1 MSNRKSY
8 LDNRLNH
15 CGDQNSSS
23 EKIDLASLFPVKGD
37 DRRPPDWLSRALLYV
52 VIFAFIAIFIWFA
65 WANISFVVFD
75 VVVSMFIALA
85 MEPLVIKLVKHGW
98 KRGAAAGVTL
108 FSLIVSAGLLLGL
121 FGNLFVQ
128 QAISMVSG
136 FPKLYEQVAKVVLN
150 VTHVKL
156 PNIEQLI
163 VEVLKN
169 IQTSWVVDFGGF
181 ALNTTWGLFASLLD
195 LLTIVMVTYYISAAG
210 PKMRRSLCCWLNPK
224 SQRRFVFIWSI
235 VQEQIS
241 SFLFSRIIL
250 ALINA
255 VGTAIFLICMKV
267 PYWLPLSLFC
277 GIVSQF
283 VPTIGTYLGGA
294 LPIIFAWSSNG
305 FGTAL
310 ATLVFVT
317 IYQQIENMV
326 ISPKISEKTMDLNPA
341 IAFLSVLVFGAIFG
355 ALGAFLA
362 LPISASLQS
371 IFKVYT
377 KRYEIIDSPLM
388 QDPKP
393 DRKTIVV
400 TGAEAIGNNIVKPV
414 RDSVSRVLKG
424 STSRVTMNDDLLYWY
439 KQAYDSNND
448 SITCNSDLN
457 AGSAGGAGNA
467 GNCAGSSCN
476 AGNCECNSKGNSVS
490 VDDINSLKYGDSNI
504 NSNSS
509 NLLNSNESVDSNDVE
524 LSTMVISREM
534 LNRVNNTIN
543 NEVNNYVSNE
553 VSNNDDVDSENNDP
567 DSREDNNENN
577 MAESNDEISID
588 NNDESN
594 DESDDES
601 DDESESRVDSSGVN
615 SSRKISDSCAKKS
628 TFCDSVKN
636 IKHNN
641 PRSSWKK

>member
-15 CGDQNSSS
+15 CGDQNASS
-23 EKIDLASLFPVKGD
+23 EKLDLASLFPVKGD

-65 WANISFVVFD
+65 WANVSFVVFD

-98 KRGAAAGVTL
+98 ERGAAAGVTL

-150 VTHVKL
+150 VTHVRL

-181 ALNTTWGLFASLLD
+181 ALNTTWGLFTSLLD

-439 KQAYDSNND
+439 KQAYDSSND
-448 SITCNSDLN
+448 SITYNNAGN
-457 AGSAGGAGNA
+457 AGSAGSAGNA
-467 GNCAGSSCN
+467 GN
-476 AGNCECNSKGNSVS
+476 AGNSEENSVS
-490 VDDINSLKYGDSNI
+490 VDDI

-534 LNRVNNTIN
+534 LNRVSNTIN
-543 NEVNNYVSNE
+543 DEVNNCVSNK
-553 VSNNDDVDSENNDP
+553 VSNNDDVASDNNNDSN
-567 DSREDNNENN
+567 SREDNNESSCESDN
-577 MAESNDEISID
+577 ESNGDASID
-588 NNDESN
+588 NMEETESP
-594 DESDDES
+594 
-601 DDESESRVDSSGVN
+601 VDSSGVN
-615 SSRKISDSCAKKS
+615 SSRKISGSRAKKS

-636 IKHNN
+636 ITHNN
-641 PRSSWKK
+641 PRSNWKK

>member
-15 CGDQNSSS
+15 CGDQNASS
-23 EKIDLASLFPVKGD
+23 EKLDLASLFPVKGD

-150 VTHVKL
+150 VTHVRL

-181 ALNTTWGLFASLLD
+181 ALNTTWGLFTSLLD

-439 KQAYDSNND
+439 KQAYDSSND
-448 SITCNSDLN
+448 SITYNN
-457 AGSAGGAGNA
+457 AGNA
-467 GNCAGSSCN
+467 GNSGS
-476 AGNCECNSKGNSVS
+476 AGNSEENSVS
-490 VDDINSLKYGDSNI
+490 VDDI

-534 LNRVNNTIN
+534 LNRVSNTIN
-543 NEVNNYVSNE
+543 DEVNNCVSNK
-553 VSNNDDVDSENNDP
+553 VSNNDDVAGDNNNDSN
-567 DSREDNNENN
+567 SREDNNESSCESDN
-577 MAESNDEISID
+577 ESNGDASID
-588 NNDESN
+588 NMEETEST
-594 DESDDES
+594 
-601 DDESESRVDSSGVN
+601 VDSSGVN
-615 SSRKISDSCAKKS
+615 SSRKISGSCAKKS

-636 IKHNN
+636 ITHNN
-641 PRSSWKK
+641 PRSNWKK

>member
-15 CGDQNSSS
+15 CGDQNASS
-23 EKIDLASLFPVKGD
+23 EKLDLASLFPVKGD

-150 VTHVKL
+150 VTHVRL

-181 ALNTTWGLFASLLD
+181 ALNTTWGLFTSLLD

-439 KQAYDSNND
+439 KQAYDSSND
-448 SITCNSDLN
+448 SITYNN
-457 AGSAGGAGNA
+457 AGSAGSAGNSGNA
-467 GNCAGSSCN
+467 GNS
-476 AGNCECNSKGNSVS
+476 EENSVS
-490 VDDINSLKYGDSNI
+490 VDDI

-534 LNRVNNTIN
+534 LNRVSNTIN
-543 NEVNNYVSNE
+543 DEVNNCVSNK
-553 VSNNDDVDSENNDP
+553 VSNNDDVAGDNNNDSN
-567 DSREDNNENN
+567 SREDNNESSCESDN
-577 MAESNDEISID
+577 ESNGDASID
-588 NNDESN
+588 NMEETEST
-594 DESDDES
+594 
-601 DDESESRVDSSGVN
+601 VDSSGVN
-615 SSRKISDSCAKKS
+615 SSRKISGSRAKKS

-636 IKHNN
+636 ITHNN
-641 PRSSWKK
+641 PRSNWKK

>member
-448 SITCNSDLN
+448 SITYNN
-457 AGSAGGAGNA
+457 AGNA
-467 GNCAGSSCN
+467 GNSGS
-476 AGNCECNSKGNSVS
+476 AGNSEENSVS
-490 VDDINSLKYGDSNI
+490 VDDI

-534 LNRVNNTIN
+534 LNRVSNTIN
-543 NEVNNYVSNE
+543 DEVNNCVSNK
-553 VSNNDDVDSENNDP
+553 VSNNDDVASDNNNDSN
-567 DSREDNNENN
+567 SREDNNESSCESDN
-577 MAESNDEISID
+577 ESNGDASID
-588 NNDESN
+588 NMEETESP
-594 DESDDES
+594 
-601 DDESESRVDSSGVN
+601 VDSSGVN
-615 SSRKISDSCAKKS
+615 SSRKISGSRAKKS

-636 IKHNN
+636 ITHNN
-641 PRSSWKK
+641 PRSNWKK

>member
-15 CGDQNSSS
+15 CGDQNASS
-23 EKIDLASLFPVKGD
+23 EKLDLASLFPVKGD

-65 WANISFVVFD
+65 WANVSFVVFD

-150 VTHVKL
+150 VTHVRL

-181 ALNTTWGLFASLLD
+181 ALNTTWGLFTSLLD

-317 IYQQIENMV
+317 VYQQIENMV

-439 KQAYDSNND
+439 KQAYDSSND
-448 SITCNSDLN
+448 SITYNNAGNAGN
-457 AGSAGGAGNA
+457 AGSAGNAGNA
-467 GNCAGSSCN
+467 GNS
-476 AGNCECNSKGNSVS
+476 EENSVS
-490 VDDINSLKYGDSNI
+490 VDDI

-534 LNRVNNTIN
+534 LNRVSNTIN
-543 NEVNNYVSNE
+543 DEVNNCVSNK
-553 VSNNDDVDSENNDP
+553 VSNNDDVAGDNNNDSN
-567 DSREDNNENN
+567 SREDNNESSCESDN
-577 MAESNDEISID
+577 ESNGDASID
-588 NNDESN
+588 NMEETEST
-594 DESDDES
+594 
-601 DDESESRVDSSGVN
+601 VDSSGVN
-615 SSRKISDSCAKKS
+615 SSRKISGSRAKKS

-636 IKHNN
+636 ITHNN
-641 PRSSWKK
+641 PRSNWKK

>member
-15 CGDQNSSS
+15 CGDQNASS
-23 EKIDLASLFPVKGD
+23 EKLDLASLFPVKGD

-65 WANISFVVFD
+65 WANVSFVVFD

-150 VTHVKL
+150 VTHVRL

-181 ALNTTWGLFASLLD
+181 ALNTTWGLFTSLLD

-439 KQAYDSNND
+439 KQAYDSSND
-448 SITCNSDLN
+448 SITYNNAGNSGN
-457 AGSAGGAGNA
+457 SGNSGSAG
-467 GNCAGSSCN
+467 
-476 AGNCECNSKGNSVS
+476 NSEENSVS
-490 VDDINSLKYGDSNI
+490 VDDI

-534 LNRVNNTIN
+534 LNRVSNTIN
-543 NEVNNYVSNE
+543 DEVNNCVSNK
-553 VSNNDDVDSENNDP
+553 VSNNDDVAGDNNNDSN
-567 DSREDNNENN
+567 SREDNNESSCESDN
-577 MAESNDEISID
+577 ESNGDASID
-588 NNDESN
+588 NMEETEST
-594 DESDDES
+594 
-601 DDESESRVDSSGVN
+601 VDSSGVN
-615 SSRKISDSCAKKS
+615 SSRKISGSRAKKS

-636 IKHNN
+636 ITHNN
-641 PRSSWKK
+641 PRSNWKK

>member
-15 CGDQNSSS
+15 CGDQNASS
-23 EKIDLASLFPVKGD
+23 EKLDLASLFPVKGD

-65 WANISFVVFD
+65 WANVSFVVFD

-150 VTHVKL
+150 VTHVRL

-181 ALNTTWGLFASLLD
+181 ALNTTWGLFTSLLD

-439 KQAYDSNND
+439 KQAYDSSND
-448 SITCNSDLN
+448 SITYNNAGNSGN
-457 AGSAGGAGNA
+457 SGNSGSAGSAGNA
-467 GNCAGSSCN
+467 GNS
-476 AGNCECNSKGNSVS
+476 EENSVS
-490 VDDINSLKYGDSNI
+490 VDDI

-534 LNRVNNTIN
+534 LNRVSNTIN
-543 NEVNNYVSNE
+543 DEVNNCVGNK
-553 VSNNDDVDSENNDP
+553 VSNNDDVAGDNNNDSN
-567 DSREDNNENN
+567 SREDNNESSCESDN
-577 MAESNDEISID
+577 ESNGDASID
-588 NNDESN
+588 NMEETESP
-594 DESDDES
+594 
-601 DDESESRVDSSGVN
+601 VDSSGVN
-615 SSRKISDSCAKKS
+615 SSSKISGSHAKKS

-636 IKHNN
+636 ITHNN
-641 PRSSWKK
+641 PRSNWKK

>member
-1 MSNRKSY
+1 MSNSKSY

-15 CGDQNSSS
+15 CGDQNASS
-23 EKIDLASLFPVKGD
+23 EKLDLASLFPVKGD

-150 VTHVKL
+150 VTHVRL

-181 ALNTTWGLFASLLD
+181 ALNTTWGLFTSLLD

-439 KQAYDSNND
+439 KQAYDSSND
-448 SITCNSDLN
+448 SITYNN
-457 AGSAGGAGNA
+457 AGSAGSAGSAGNSGNA
-467 GNCAGSSCN
+467 GNS
-476 AGNCECNSKGNSVS
+476 EENSVS
-490 VDDINSLKYGDSNI
+490 VDDI

-534 LNRVNNTIN
+534 LNRVSNTIN
-543 NEVNNYVSNE
+543 DEVNNCVSNK
-553 VSNNDDVDSENNDP
+553 VSNNDDVAGDNNNDSN
-567 DSREDNNENN
+567 SREDNNESSCESDN
-577 MAESNDEISID
+577 ESNGDASID
-588 NNDESN
+588 NMEETEST
-594 DESDDES
+594 
-601 DDESESRVDSSGVN
+601 VDSSGVN
-615 SSRKISDSCAKKS
+615 SSRKISGSRAKKS

-636 IKHNN
+636 ITHNN
-641 PRSSWKK
+641 PRSNWKK

>member
-15 CGDQNSSS
+15 CGDQNASS
-23 EKIDLASLFPVKGD
+23 EKLDLASLFPVKGD

-150 VTHVKL
+150 VTHVRL

-181 ALNTTWGLFASLLD
+181 ALNTTWGLFTSLLD

-439 KQAYDSNND
+439 KQAYDSSND
-448 SITCNSDLN
+448 SITYNN
-457 AGSAGGAGNA
+457 AGSAGSAGSAGNSGNA
-467 GNCAGSSCN
+467 GNS
-476 AGNCECNSKGNSVS
+476 EENSVS
-490 VDDINSLKYGDSNI
+490 VDDI

-534 LNRVNNTIN
+534 LNRVSNTIN
-543 NEVNNYVSNE
+543 DEVNNCVSNK
-553 VSNNDDVDSENNDP
+553 VSNNDDVAGDNNNDSN
-567 DSREDNNENN
+567 SREDNNESSCESDN
-577 MAESNDEISID
+577 ESNGDASID
-588 NNDESN
+588 NMEETEST
-594 DESDDES
+594 
-601 DDESESRVDSSGVN
+601 VDSSGVN
-615 SSRKISDSCAKKS
+615 SSRKISGSRAKKS

-636 IKHNN
+636 ITHNN
-641 PRSSWKK
+641 PRSNWKK

>member
-15 CGDQNSSS
+15 CGDQNASS
-23 EKIDLASLFPVKGD
+23 EKLDLASLFPVKGD

-150 VTHVKL
+150 VTHVRL

-181 ALNTTWGLFASLLD
+181 ALNTTWGLFTSLLD

-439 KQAYDSNND
+439 KQAYDSSND
-448 SITCNSDLN
+448 SITYNN
-457 AGSAGGAGNA
+457 AGSAGSAGNSGNA
-467 GNCAGSSCN
+467 GNS
-476 AGNCECNSKGNSVS
+476 EENSVS
-490 VDDINSLKYGDSNI
+490 VDDI

-534 LNRVNNTIN
+534 LNRVSNTIN
-543 NEVNNYVSNE
+543 DEVNNCVSNK
-553 VSNNDDVDSENNDP
+553 VSNNDDVAGDNND
-567 DSREDNNENN
+567 DSNSREDNNESSCESDN
-577 MAESNDEISID
+577 ESNGDASID
-588 NNDESN
+588 NMEETEST
-594 DESDDES
+594 
-601 DDESESRVDSSGVN
+601 VDSSGVN
-615 SSRKISDSCAKKS
+615 SSRKISGSCAKKS

-636 IKHNN
+636 ITHNN
-641 PRSSWKK
+641 PRSNWKK

>member
-15 CGDQNSSS
+15 CGDQNASS
-23 EKIDLASLFPVKGD
+23 EKLDLASLFPVKGD

-65 WANISFVVFD
+65 WANVSFVVFD

-150 VTHVKL
+150 VTHVRL

-181 ALNTTWGLFASLLD
+181 ALNTTWGLFTSLLD

-439 KQAYDSNND
+439 KQAYDSSND
-448 SITCNSDLN
+448 SITYNN
-457 AGSAGGAGNA
+457 AGNA
-467 GNCAGSSCN
+467 GNSGS
-476 AGNCECNSKGNSVS
+476 AGNSEENSVS
-490 VDDINSLKYGDSNI
+490 VDDI

-534 LNRVNNTIN
+534 LNRVSNTIN
-543 NEVNNYVSNE
+543 DEVNNCVSNK
-553 VSNNDDVDSENNDP
+553 VSNNDDVAGDNNNDSN
-567 DSREDNNENN
+567 SREDNNESSCESDN
-577 MAESNDEISID
+577 ESNGDASID
-588 NNDESN
+588 NMEETEST
-594 DESDDES
+594 
-601 DDESESRVDSSGVN
+601 VDSSGVN
-615 SSRKISDSCAKKS
+615 SSRKISGSCAKKS

-636 IKHNN
+636 ITHNN
-641 PRSSWKK
+641 PRSNWKK

>member
-15 CGDQNSSS
+15 CGDQNASS
-23 EKIDLASLFPVKGD
+23 EKLDLASLFPVKGD

-65 WANISFVVFD
+65 WANVSFVVFD

-150 VTHVKL
+150 VTHVRL

-181 ALNTTWGLFASLLD
+181 ALNTTWGLFTSLLD

-294 LPIIFAWSSNG
+294 LPIIFSWSSNG

-317 IYQQIENMV
+317 VYQQIENMV

-439 KQAYDSNND
+439 KQAYDSSND
-448 SITCNSDLN
+448 SITYNN
-457 AGSAGGAGNA
+457 AGNA
-467 GNCAGSSCN
+467 GNS
-476 AGNCECNSKGNSVS
+476 EENSVS
-490 VDDINSLKYGDSNI
+490 VDDI

-534 LNRVNNTIN
+534 LNRVSNTIN
-543 NEVNNYVSNE
+543 DEVNNCVSNK
-553 VSNNDDVDSENNDP
+553 VSNNDDVAGDNNNDSN
-567 DSREDNNENN
+567 SREDNNESSCESDN
-577 MAESNDEISID
+577 ESNGDASID
-588 NNDESN
+588 NMEETEST
-594 DESDDES
+594 
-601 DDESESRVDSSGVN
+601 VDSSGVN
-615 SSRKISDSCAKKS
+615 SSRKISGSHAKKS

-636 IKHNN
+636 ITHNN
-641 PRSSWKK
+641 PRSNWKK

>member
-15 CGDQNSSS
+15 CGDQNASS
-23 EKIDLASLFPVKGD
+23 EKLDLASLFPVKGD

-65 WANISFVVFD
+65 WANVSFVVFD

-150 VTHVKL
+150 VTHVRL

-181 ALNTTWGLFASLLD
+181 ALNTTWGLFTSLLD

-439 KQAYDSNND
+439 KQAYDSSND
-448 SITCNSDLN
+448 SITYNNAGN
-457 AGSAGGAGNA
+457 AGSAGSAGNA
-467 GNCAGSSCN
+467 GNS
-476 AGNCECNSKGNSVS
+476 EENSVS
-490 VDDINSLKYGDSNI
+490 VDDI

-534 LNRVNNTIN
+534 LNRVSNTIN
-543 NEVNNYVSNE
+543 DEVNNCVSNK
-553 VSNNDDVDSENNDP
+553 VSNNDDVAGDNNNDSN
-567 DSREDNNENN
+567 SREDNNESSCESDN
-577 MAESNDEISID
+577 ESNGDASID
-588 NNDESN
+588 NMEETEST
-594 DESDDES
+594 
-601 DDESESRVDSSGVN
+601 VDSSGVN
-615 SSRKISDSCAKKS
+615 SSRKISGSRAKKS

-636 IKHNN
+636 ITHNN
-641 PRSSWKK
+641 PRSNWKK

>member
-1 MSNRKSY
+1 MYSIRIEPMSNRKSY

-15 CGDQNSSS
+15 CGDQNASS
-23 EKIDLASLFPVKGD
+23 EKLDLASLFPVKGD

-65 WANISFVVFD
+65 WANVSFVVFD

-150 VTHVKL
+150 VTHVRL

-181 ALNTTWGLFASLLD
+181 ALNTTWGLFTSLLD

-439 KQAYDSNND
+439 KQAYDSSND
-448 SITCNSDLN
+448 SITYNNAGN
-457 AGSAGGAGNA
+457 AGSAGSAGNA
-467 GNCAGSSCN
+467 GNS
-476 AGNCECNSKGNSVS
+476 EENSVS
-490 VDDINSLKYGDSNI
+490 VDDI

-534 LNRVNNTIN
+534 LNRVSNTIN
-543 NEVNNYVSNE
+543 DEVNNCVSNK
-553 VSNNDDVDSENNDP
+553 VSNNDDVAGDNNNDSN
-567 DSREDNNENN
+567 SREDNNESSCESDN
-577 MAESNDEISID
+577 ESNGDASID
-588 NNDESN
+588 NMEETEST
-594 DESDDES
+594 
-601 DDESESRVDSSGVN
+601 VDSSGVN
-615 SSRKISDSCAKKS
+615 SSRKISGSRAKKS

-636 IKHNN
+636 ITHNN
-641 PRSSWKK
+641 PRSNWKK